1 MFTCF
6 CPACCA
12 KMREWGVN
20 PEQMRIEVSK
30 FRSGERAMPP
40 EEWLAFRAQSVR
52 EALDAFRK
60 IVKGVRSDLMFGAF
74 VFPHS
79 LGALV
84 GQTDEAL
91 ESLDII
97 APMLYR
103 PVSTAARPGDAES
116 RICRA
121 RFGNRKSANR
131 APDGNRAAGE
141 RDRGPAFR
149 PKSLNPKREK
159 RAFRIKSSRR
169 FCNTTIPNCRRA
181 FRLRSWS
188 VRIPTG

>member
-60 IVKGVRSDLMFGAF
+60 IVKGVRSDLMFGAIAERF
-74 VFPHS
+74 AHSFPENQPQPDALYAMNS
-79 LGALV
+79 APFPMGAL
-84 GQTDEAL
+84 
-91 ESLDII
+91 
-97 APMLYR
+97 R
-103 PVSTAARPGDAES
+103 
-116 RICRA
+116 
-121 RFGNRKSANR
+121 
-131 APDGNRAAGE
+131 
-141 RDRGPAFR
+141 
-149 PKSLNPKREK
+149 
-159 RAFRIKSSRR
+159 
-169 FCNTTIPNCRRA
+169 
-181 FRLRSWS
+181 
-188 VRIPTG
+188 